1 MALEGLEHRPVTYPD
16 GETFLARA
24 ELASE
29 DWVIIDLGLPGISGV
44 DVIRKIR
51 HLPDPPRILAIT
63 GKPQARLL
71 THLKALP
78 GLKNIAK
85 AAVHRNDHEGDEL
98 KRCHVIRSDVPGFG
112 RMS

>member
-1 MALEGLEHRPVTYPD
+1 MNIHIIEDDEAVADALAVALEGLEHRPVTYPD

-78 GLKNIAK
+78 GLKILRKPLSIEMITK
-85 AAVHRNDHEGDEL
+85 AMN
-98 KRCHVIRSDVPGFG
+98 
-112 RMS
+112 